1 MKGDG
6 LRADVADWF
15 RRRTFGPPFPSVNE
29 LIVRKGDTR
38 VSVVVPALDEEATVG
53 LIVTGIVDGLV
64 AKGLVDEVLVVDSGS
79 SDDTAAVARAAGAR
93 VENSADV
100 LPGWPAA
107 GKGAAVWRGVAAAE
121 GDVLVLLDAD
131 LDPFDPDW
139 IVRLLTPVFCEP
151 SVALVK
157 AAADR
162 PLTVEG
168 VLHPRS
174 GGRVTELVARPLLG
188 LLWPELG
195 GLVQPL
201 AGEVC
206 IRRTLFERLPITT
219 GYGLEI
225 GMLLD
230 AYRLAGLDALAQA
243 DLGERRH
250 RHHPDRVLGRM
261 SSAVVQA
268 ALERLTE
275 EGALGPDR
283 VRSRQL
289 IQFTRD
295 DDGHLTPAEADVELQ
310 RLPPLLSLEAYRE
323 ARA

>member
-1 MKGDG
+1 MP
-6 LRADVADWF
+6 ADVADWLH
-15 RRRTFGPPFPSVNE
+15 RRTFGPPFPSATE
-29 LIVRKGDTR
+29 LLEHKAGST

-53 LIVTGIVDGLV
+53 QVVLAVVDVLV

-79 SDDTAAVARAAGAR
+79 TDATGSVAAEAGAR
-93 VENSADV
+93 VVHASEV
-100 LPGWPAA
+100 LPGWPTA
-107 GKGAAVWRGVAAAE
+107 GKGAAVWRGVAAAT
-121 GDVLVLLDAD
+121 GDVIVLLDAD

-139 IVRLLTPVFCEP
+139 VVRLLTPVLTDP
-151 SVALVK
+151 AISLVK

-188 LLWPELG
+188 LLWPELS

-201 AGEVC
+201 SGEIC
-206 IRRTLFERLPITT
+206 IRRSLFERLPVTT

-230 AYRLAGLDALAQA
+230 AHRIAGLDAIAQA

-250 RHHPDRVLGRM
+250 RHHPDRALGRM
-261 SSAVVQA
+261 ASAVVQA
-268 ALERLTE
+268 VLERLTE
-275 EGALGPDR
+275 EGALAPDR
-283 VRSRQL
+283 VRSRDL
-289 IQFTRD
+289 VQFLRD
-295 DDGHLTPAEADVELQ
+295 DDGQLQPSAVAVELE
-310 RLPPLLSLEAYRE
+310 RLPPLISLPAYRE

>member
-1 MKGDG
+1 M
-6 LRADVADWF
+6 RAEVADWV
-15 RRRTFGPPFPSVNE
+15 RRRTFGPPFPSINE
-29 LIVRKGDTR
+29 LLEHKSGTT

-53 LIVTGIVDGLV
+53 AVVSDVVDVLV
-64 AKGLVDEVLVVDSGS
+64 AKGLVDEVVVVDSGS
-79 SDDTAAVARAAGAR
+79 ADATAAVAANAGAR
-93 VENSADV
+93 VEHAADL
-100 LPGWPAA
+100 LPGWPAS
-107 GKGAAVWRGVAAAE
+107 GKGAAVWRGLAATR

-139 IVRLLTPVFCEP
+139 AVRLLTPVLTDP
-151 SVALVK
+151 GVALVK
-157 AAADR
+157 GAADR

-188 LLWPELG
+188 LLWPELS

-201 AGEVC
+201 SGEIC
-206 IRRTLFERLPITT
+206 IRRSLFERLPVTT

-230 AYRLAGLDALAQA
+230 TYRLAGLDAIAQV

-250 RHHPDRVLGRM
+250 RHHPDRALGLM
-261 SSAVVQA
+261 ASAVVQA
-268 ALERLTE
+268 ALVRLTE
-275 EGALGPDR
+275 EGALPEGR
-283 VRSRQL
+283 VRSREL
-289 IQFTRD
+289 VQFLRD
-295 DDGHLTPAEADVELQ
+295 DDGQLEPSAVAVELH
-310 RLPPLLSLEAYRE
+310 RLPPLLSLPAYRE

>member
-1 MKGDG
+1 MM
-6 LRADVADWF
+6 RADVADWL
-15 RRRTFGPPFPSVNE
+15 RRRTFEPPFPSINE
-29 LIVRKGDTR
+29 LLEHKNGTT

-53 LIVTGIVDGLV
+53 AVVRGVADVLI
-64 AKGLVDEVLVVDSGS
+64 AKGLVDEVVVVDSGS
-79 SDDTAAVARAAGAR
+79 TDATAAIAADAGAR
-93 VENSADV
+93 VVRARDV
-100 LPGWPAA
+100 LRGWPTT
-107 GKGAAVWRGVAAAE
+107 GKGAAVWRGVAAAH

-131 LDPFDPDW
+131 LDPFEPDW
-139 IVRLLTPVFCEP
+139 VVRLLTPVLTDP
-151 SVALVK
+151 GIALVK
-157 AAADR
+157 GAADR

-188 LLWPELG
+188 LLWPQLS

-201 AGEVC
+201 SGEVC
-206 IRRTLFERLPITT
+206 IRRSLFERLPVTT

-230 AYRLAGLDALAQA
+230 TYGLVGLDALAQA

-250 RHHPDRVLGRM
+250 RHHPDRALGRM
-261 SSAVVQA
+261 ASAVVQA

-275 EGALGPDR
+275 EGALAEGR
-283 VRSRQL
+283 VRSREL
-289 IQFTRD
+289 VQFLRD
-295 DDGHLTPAEADVELQ
+295 DDGQLEPHAVAVELE
-310 RLPPLLSLEAYRE
+310 RLPPLQSLAAYRE

>member
-1 MKGDG
+1 
-6 LRADVADWF
+6 
-15 RRRTFGPPFPSVNE
+15 
-29 LIVRKGDTR
+29 
-38 VSVVVPALDEEATVG
+38 VVV
-53 LIVTGIVDGLV
+53 
-64 AKGLVDEVLVVDSGS
+64 VVDAG
-79 SDDTAAVARAAGAR
+79 TPAARAAGAAAPGAR
-93 VENSADV
+93 VVHAAD
-100 LPGWPAA
+100 LLAGWPIS
-107 GKGAAVWRGVAAAE
+107 GKGAAVWRGVAEAR

-139 IVRLLTPVFCEP
+139 VVRLLTPVLTDP
-151 SVALVK
+151 GIALVK
-157 AAADR
+157 GAADR

-188 LLWPELG
+188 LLWPELS

-201 AGEVC
+201 SGEIC
-206 IRRTLFERLPITT
+206 IRRSLFERLPVST

-230 AYRLAGLDALAQA
+230 THRIAGLDAIAQA

-250 RHHPDRVLGRM
+250 RHHPDRALGRM
-261 SSAVVQA
+261 ASAVVQA

-275 EGALGPDR
+275 EGALSEDR
-283 VRSRQL
+283 VRSHEL
-289 IQFTRD
+289 VQFFRD
-295 DDGHLTPAEADVELQ
+295 DDGQLEPSAVAVELE
-310 RLPPLLSLEAYRE
+310 RLPPLLSLAAYRE

>member
-1 MKGDG
+1 
-6 LRADVADWF
+6 LRADVADWL
-15 RRRTFGPPFPSVNE
+15 RRRTFGPPFPSATE
-29 LIVRKGDTR
+29 LLEHKGDTT
-38 VSVVVPALDEEATVG
+38 VSVILPALDEEATVG
-53 LIVTGIVDGLV
+53 LIVRDVVDGLV

-79 SDDTAAVARAAGAR
+79 TDDTAAVARAAGAR
-93 VENSADV
+93 VESSADV
-100 LPGWPAA
+100 LPGWPTS
-107 GKGAAVWRGVAAAE
+107 GKGAAVWRGAAVAR

-139 IVRLLTPVFCEP
+139 VARLLTPVLREP
-151 SVALVK
+151 AVALVK

-201 AGEVC
+201 AGEIC
-206 IRRTLFERLPITT
+206 IRRSLFERLPITT

-230 AYRLAGLDALAQA
+230 AHRLAGLDAIAQA

-250 RHHPDRVLGRM
+250 RHHPDKALGRM

-289 IQFTRD
+289 VQFTRD
-295 DDGHLTPAEADVELQ
+295 DDGQLLPSEVDVELD
-310 RLPPLLSLEAYRE
+310 RLPPLLSLAAYRE
-323 ARA
+323 GRA

>member
-1 MKGDG
+1 MP
-6 LRADVADWF
+6 ADVADWLH
-15 RRRTFGPPFPSVNE
+15 RRTFGPPFPSATE
-29 LIVRKGDTR
+29 LLEHKGGTT

-53 LIVTGIVDGLV
+53 QVVLAVVDVLV

-79 SDDTAAVARAAGAR
+79 SDATGSVAAEAGAR
-93 VENSADV
+93 VVHASEV
-100 LPGWPAA
+100 LPGWPTT
-107 GKGAAVWRGVAAAE
+107 GKGAAVWRGVAAAT
-121 GDVLVLLDAD
+121 GDVIVLLDAD

-139 IVRLLTPVFCEP
+139 VVRLLTPVLTDP
-151 SVALVK
+151 AISLVK

-188 LLWPELG
+188 LLWPELS

-201 AGEVC
+201 SGEIC
-206 IRRTLFERLPITT
+206 IRRSLFERLPVTT

-230 AYRLAGLDALAQA
+230 AHRIAGLDAIAQA

-250 RHHPDRVLGRM
+250 RHHPDRALGRM
-261 SSAVVQA
+261 ASAVVQA
-268 ALERLTE
+268 VLERLTE
-275 EGALGPDR
+275 EGALAPDR
-283 VRSRQL
+283 VRSRDL
-289 IQFTRD
+289 VQFLRD
-295 DDGHLTPAEADVELQ
+295 DDGQLQPSAVAVELE
-310 RLPPLLSLEAYRE
+310 RLPPLSSLPAYRE